1 MPISN
6 FLNILKNKNSIKKT
20 TIPNLSVDTL
30 VAHRGLQ
37 KDYPENTLLSIKKA
51 IDAGVKFI
59 EIDIQFSK
67 DKLPIICHDD
77 NLNRLGG
84 IKNFQIKE
92 RNQSEII
99 KQPAHEPQRFGDRY
113 IGEKI
118 SPLEAIIPLLVL
130 HPEITIFIEIKEE
143 TIKKDDFKKVSSDL
157 ILMLDEVIDQVVLIS
172 FNSELIKII
181 SESLEVSTGLILSS
195 WDDITHKTKIIFN
208 CDYIFIDHELI
219 PARYNFSK
227 SPIKPNCKIVCYEV
241 DDINLG
247 KDLLAAGIDLIETF
261 QYKKLSKAKSFA
273 T

>member
-6 FLNILKNKNSIKKT
+6 FLNILKNKNSHKKT
-20 TIPNLSVDTL
+20 TIPNLSANTL

-143 TIKKDDFKKVSSDL
+143 TINKDDFKKVSGDL
-157 ILMLDEVIDQVVLIS
+157 ILCWM
-172 FNSELIKII
+172 K
-181 SESLEVSTGLILSS
+181 
-195 WDDITHKTKIIFN
+195 
-208 CDYIFIDHELI
+208 
-219 PARYNFSK
+219 
-227 SPIKPNCKIVCYEV
+227 
-241 DDINLG
+241 
-247 KDLLAAGIDLIETF
+247 
-261 QYKKLSKAKSFA
+261 
-273 T
+273 